1 MEKRYIVSETDL
13 RQLLEDSI
21 TLTALNYGGVD
32 DWDWYGE
39 SIQNFERVNG
49 EIEQCIENLLSD
61 FPEYE

>member
-1 MEKRYIVSETDL
+1 MEKRYIIAESDL
-13 RQLLEDSI
+13 RQLLEDSL

-32 DWDWYGE
+32 SWYWYGQA
-39 SIQNFERVNG
+39 IRNFEEGNG